1 MQYSRHNP
9 GKRRLRHH
17 QRGHRRYDRNRTF
30 FEQRAQHTHPL
41 PHQIAAGNIRLI
53 KDQILARIHH
63 RPAVVKPIFCT
74 DFPRS
79 FITESNDD
87 FLCKTI
93 AQSIYHM
100 KLLGI
105 IQPGKGNMP
114 FSSVQKCFSLFKLR
128 QFPKRS
134 CQYLHAMPSPLF
146 ARYTR
151 SSLHPDLFPESSA
164 PLHRLPPKPASSA
177 PAPPDQNVP
186 AHSPQGR
193 SLPVFPRRRP

>member
-1 MQYSRHNP
+1 
-9 GKRRLRHH
+9 
-17 QRGHRRYDRNRTF
+17 
-30 FEQRAQHTHPL
+30 
-41 PHQIAAGNIRLI
+41 
-53 KDQILARIHH
+53 
-63 RPAVVKPIFCT
+63 
-74 DFPRS
+74 
-79 FITESNDD
+79 
-87 FLCKTI
+87 
-93 AQSIYHM
+93 M

-164 PLHRLPPKPASSA
+164 PLHRLPPKMCIRDRLPCE
-177 PAPPDQNVP
+177 QNSVP
-186 AHSPQGR
+186 AALFLPQQTQKRQTKQRKNHRKNHPLDDLIVICHVPAARVANGER
-193 SLPVFPRRRP
+193 NILKASARCCFFQKNMRCNRRCSAVKQHQHIDRLINSVPPKQ